1 MNYKTMGSAANPL
14 IEIYLNTGEKAK
26 IENGAMVYMQ
36 DVAIEGKTNSNGK
49 GGLGGLLKAAARA
62 VVSGESMFI
71 TEARGTAQDG
81 RIGIAP
87 SIPGVIA
94 KLSVGSAQY
103 RLNTGAFLA
112 CDDSVSYNVVSQ
124 KDLGKALFGGTGGF
138 FIMETIGTGD
148 MLINAFGDIVELEVT
163 PDKPLSVDNEN
174 VIAWDRNLD
183 YQIKVAS
190 GTFGFTSGEGL
201 VNEFHGSGK
210 VLIQTRNVHSFADTL
225 TPLLPF
231 KKD

>member
-81 RIGIAP
+81 ANR
-87 SIPGVIA
+87 
-94 KLSVGSAQY
+94 Y
-103 RLNTGAFLA
+103 RAV
-112 CDDSVSYNVVSQ
+112 DS
-124 KDLGKALFGGTGGF
+124 GCHR
-138 FIMETIGTGD
+138 E
-148 MLINAFGDIVELEVT
+148 AFGRECPVPPEHRCFPCL
-163 PDKPLSVDNEN
+163 
-174 VIAWDRNLD
+174 
-183 YQIKVAS
+183 
-190 GTFGFTSGEGL
+190 
-201 VNEFHGSGK
+201 
-210 VLIQTRNVHSFADTL
+210 
-225 TPLLPF
+225 
-231 KKD
+231 